1 MDKAALLTALD
12 QQLAALD
19 TPASIAMA
27 VPVVPLAPA
36 VTTASAEA
44 AKAAADRMAAD
55 VVVARGKDTWTIAGT
70 SLAPLISFSTA
81 ADGSITPVLDEAGLD
96 PMLKTLAKKVKQ
108 EVRDAGLKM
117 VNGHVVATGTSR
129 EGRTLKVAEHEG
141 RDHQRDRG
149 PPGRDRRPSP
159 SRPSSRP
166 STRS

>member
-1 MDKAALLTALD
+1 MDKAALLTTLD

-19 TPASIAMA
+19 TPPTIAA
-27 VPVVPLAPA
+27 TVPVVPLAPA
-36 VTTASAEA
+36 VATTTAEA

-55 VVVARGKDTWTIAGT
+55 VVVNRGKENWTIAGA

-81 ADGSITPVLDEAGLD
+81 SDGSITPVFNEAGLD

-108 EVRDAGLKM
+108 TVREADLKM

-129 EGRTLKVAEHEG
+129 EGRTLKVAGDEG
-141 RDHQRDRG
+141 RDHQPRSR
-149 PPGRDRRPSP
+149 PARPGRRPSP